1 MASAPAQE
9 PVRGASGTASDLQAF
24 LKGLGATGF
33 SIPPAEGEAFLEQA
47 GEIVRAS
54 VEGLITLLLARSEV
68 KKELRAADRTML
80 ASHNNNPLKFMGGV
94 DEAVR
99 FLFDPQSANA
109 GAFLPPVK
117 AVEDACNEL
126 IAHEMALVAGMRA
139 AVVGA
144 IKRFDPAILEQEM
157 AKHSG
162 LVLNK
167 KARLWE
173 LQVDKYEKMQ
183 QEMADNLDRLFESD
197 FLSAYSE
204 QVWRMQKR

>member
-1 MASAPAQE
+1 
-9 PVRGASGTASDLQAF
+9 
-24 LKGLGATGF
+24 
-33 SIPPAEGEAFLEQA
+33 
-47 GEIVRAS
+47 

-99 FLFDPQSANA
+99 FLFDPKSANT
-109 GAFLPPVK
+109 GAFLPPVR
-117 AVEDACNEL
+117 AIEDASNEL
-126 IAHEMALVAGMRA
+126 MAHEMALVAGMRA

-144 IKRFDPAILEQEM
+144 IKRFNPAIVEQEM
-157 AKHSG
+157 AKAGG

-173 LQVDKYEKMQ
+173 LQVEKYEKMEQ
-183 QEMADNLDRLFESD
+183 DMADNLDRLFESD